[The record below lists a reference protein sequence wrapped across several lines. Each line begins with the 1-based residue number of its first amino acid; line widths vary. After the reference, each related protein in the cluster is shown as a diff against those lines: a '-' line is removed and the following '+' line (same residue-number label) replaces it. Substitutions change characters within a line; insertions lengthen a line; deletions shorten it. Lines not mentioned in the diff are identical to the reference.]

1 MIILDTNVVSE
12 LMRSAPHAAVRAW
25 MNAQSRDSLLTTAI
39 TVMELRAGVEKQP
52 QSRRRQ
58 ELEADIEW
66 VLSDLVGNR
75 VLSYDRK
82 AALATAKWFGFCR
95 RAGRTVE
102 TGDMQI
108 AGIAISRNIPIAT
121 RNVHDFESISV
132 KLIDP
137 WATPGV
143 GSRRPWGQS
152 PGDGG

>member
-12 LMRSAPHAAVRAW
+12 LMRSTPHPAVRTW
-25 MNAQSRDSLLTTAI
+25 MNAQSRDSLVTTAI
-39 TVMELRAGVEKQP
+39 TVMELRAGVEKLL

-66 VLSDLVGNR
+66 ALSDLVGNR

-82 AALATAKWFGFCR
+82 AAFATAGWFGVCR
-95 RAGRTVE
+95 RAGRTIE

-121 RNVHDFESISV
+121 RDAYGFRDISV
-132 KLIDP
+132 KLINP
-137 WATPGV
+137 WNAAV
-143 GSRRPWGQS
+143 
-152 PGDGG
+152 

>member
-12 LMRSAPHAAVRAW
+12 LMRSTPHPAVRAW

-39 TVMELRAGVEKQP
+39 TVMELQAGVEKLL

-66 VLSDLVGNR
+66 ALSDLVGNR

-82 AALATAKWFGFCR
+82 AAFATARWFGVCR
-95 RAGRTVE
+95 RAGRTTE

-121 RNVHDFESISV
+121 RDAYGFRDISV
-132 KLIDP
+132 KLINP
-137 WATPGV
+137 WDTSV
-143 GSRRPWGQS
+143 
-152 PGDGG
+152 